1 MTLKSLH
8 KLICLLPYYFIIV
21 IILSYLGSANY
32 NIFDTPPPDPKT
44 GLSVSPFK
52 TEALMFRLLYSH
64 VIGLVGYTVASF
76 PITIITTI
84 LLLRKNE
91 SSIITTLVYLAYLS
105 AAVGLLLSP
114 EIYNLIKN

>member
-21 IILSYLGSANY
+21 IIFSYLGSANY
-32 NIFDTPPPDPKT
+32 NIFDAPPPDPET
-44 GLSVSPFK
+44 GMSTSPFRSE
-52 TEALMFRLLYSH
+52 TLMFRLLYSH
-64 VIGLVGYTVASF
+64 VIGLVGYTVVSF
-76 PITIITTI
+76 PITLVTTI

-91 SSIITTLVYLAYLS
+91 SGIITILVYLAYLS
-105 AAVGLLLSP
+105 TAVGLLLSP